1 MDRHRTRSPG
11 HWLRSS
17 IAATLVAVA
26 LLAVPDGVFA
36 CDFAEPPPP
45 EQARDEATAVFSGE
59 VVDVGVLGET
69 QEYAVRFSVERVWK
83 GVSDTEVTV
92 RTHIDEGI
100 CGYPFEDGETY
111 LVYAYGEPDEL
122 STALYHRTRH
132 WHAAD
137 EDLNAL
143 GPGRAIEDVVVE
155 EPAATEE
162 DASLWLYGL
171 ALLGVSVLVG
181 LIMYLRRAH
190 AVRSRDSEG

>member
-1 MDRHRTRSPG
+1 MDR
-11 HWLRSS
+11 LRLRRPASRIVLT
-17 IAATLVAVA
+17 IAAILAAVA
-26 LLAVPDGVFA
+26 LFAMTDGALA
-36 CDFAEPPPP
+36 CDFEEPPPP

-59 VVDVGVLGET
+59 VVDIGVRGET
-69 QEYAVRFSVERVWK
+69 QEYGVRFAVERVWK
-83 GVSDTEVTV
+83 GVSDAEMTV

-137 EDLNAL
+137 EDLTAL
-143 GPGRAIEDVVVE
+143 GAGRAIEDVVVK
-155 EPAATEE
+155 EPAATSEGVN
-162 DASLWLYGL
+162 LWLFGL
-171 ALLGVSVLVG
+171 ALIGVSVLVG

-190 AVRSRDSEG
+190 AVRSRGNGG